1 MSSAR
6 LLGCTAALALLVA
19 PAASA
24 ATSASGSSSV
34 TADVANTLEAT
45 FPGNY
50 AWGTLAAGAT
60 ATSTEQ
66 VTTVKSNAS
75 WGVKIASDL
84 ADGRMKEWNGA
95 AYEVTSPKILTNP
108 LEWTVSSVGGAAQPA
123 AWASFSNVQ
132 GLITGSQA
140 GTDDSGRTVGVTYR
154 QAVSYADENLGSDD
168 YRISV
173 SFTAEQGF

>member
-1 MSSAR
+1 MSAPR
-6 LLGCTAALALLVA
+6 LLAIAAAVFLTAA

-50 AWGTLAAGAT
+50 AWGDLTPGET
-60 ATSTEQ
+60 PVSTEQ

-84 ADGRMKEWNGA
+84 ADGKMKQWNGLTYTA
-95 AYEVTSPKILTNP
+95 VTPKILTNAM
-108 LEWTVSSVGGAAQPA
+108 EWTISSIGGTGQAAS
-123 AWASFSNVQ
+123 WSSFSNVQ
-132 GLITGSQA
+132 ALVTGSQSGTNDA
-140 GTDDSGRTVGVTYR
+140 GRAVGVKYR
-154 QAVSYADENLGSDD
+154 QAVSYSDANAGSDD
-168 YRISV
+168 YRIALTY
-173 SFTAEQGF
+173 TAQQGF